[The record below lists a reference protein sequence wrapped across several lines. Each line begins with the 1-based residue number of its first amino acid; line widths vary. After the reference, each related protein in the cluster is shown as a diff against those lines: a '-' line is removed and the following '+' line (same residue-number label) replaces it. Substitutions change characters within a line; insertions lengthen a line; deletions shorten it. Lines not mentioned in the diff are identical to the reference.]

1 MSRILKGLFRL
12 ARLDRPIGIWLI
24 FWPALAT
31 LLATTQGQDFAKNLF
46 IIIIGSIVVRS
57 LGCVINDVFDRNIDS
72 KVARTKNRPIA
83 AGQINVFEALTF
95 FVFLSLIAIL
105 LLIHT
110 NFHTLLI
117 SLSFGLLIIIYPL
130 MKRIFWGPQIF
141 LGLVFNPAL
150 IVSAMNNNL
159 SKLSLLLYTAFFFWV
174 VAYDTYYGLA
184 DINDDKKIGVNS
196 TAIAWGHWSK
206 LCVIILQTIFL
217 LLLVAYGNLMEFT
230 NIWFVGL
237 LGIIIFFLY
246 QALLAQKNLFIKAF
260 KNNGL
265 VGAFICLLLF
275 FEFIINV

>member
-1 MSRILKGLFRL
+1 MSRILKGFFKL

-83 AGQINVFEALTF
+83 AGQISVFEALTF
-95 FVFLSLIAIL
+95 FVFLLLIAIL

-117 SLSFGLLIIIYPL
+117 SLCFGLLIIIYPL

-196 TAIAWGHWSK
+196 TAIALGHWSK
-206 LCVIILQTIFL
+206 LGVIILQTIFL
-217 LLLVAYGNLMEFT
+217 LLLVAYGNLMGFT

>member
-1 MSRILKGLFRL
+1 MSRILKGFFKL

-117 SLSFGLLIIIYPL
+117 SLCFGLLIIIYPL

-206 LCVIILQTIFL
+206 LVVIILQTIFL

>member
-1 MSRILKGLFRL
+1 MSRILKGLFKL

-57 LGCVINDVFDRNIDS
+57 LGCVINDIFDRNIDS

-83 AGQINVFEALTF
+83 AGHISVFEALTF

-117 SLSFGLLIIIYPL
+117 SLCFGLLIIIYPL

-196 TAIAWGHWSK
+196 TAIACGHWSK
-206 LCVIILQTIFL
+206 LGVIILQTIFL
-217 LLLVAYGNLMEFT
+217 LLLVAYGNLMGFT

-246 QALLAQKNLFIKAF
+246 QALSAQKNLFIKAF

>member
-1 MSRILKGLFRL
+1 LSRILKGFIKL

-57 LGCVINDVFDRNIDS
+57 LGCVINDIFDRNIDS
-72 KVARTKNRPIA
+72 NVARTKDRPIA
-83 AGQINVFEALTF
+83 TGQISVFEALIF
-95 FVFLSLIAIL
+95 FLFLSLTAIL
-105 LLIHT
+105 ILINT
-110 NFHTLLI
+110 NFQTFLI
-117 SLSFGLLIIIYPL
+117 SLCFGLLIIIYPL

-150 IVSAMNNNL
+150 IVSAMNSNL
-159 SKLSLLLYTAFFFWV
+159 SKLSLLLYIAFFFWV

-196 TAIAWGHWSK
+196 TAIALGHWSK
-206 LCVIILQTIFL
+206 LGVIILQTIFL
-217 LLLVAYGNLMEFT
+217 LLLVAYGALMGFT

>member
-1 MSRILKGLFRL
+1 MSRILKGFFKL

-31 LLATTQGQDFAKNLF
+31 LLATTQGQNFAKNFF

-57 LGCVINDVFDRNIDS
+57 LGCVINDIFDRNIDS

-95 FVFLSLIAIL
+95 FVLLSLIAIL

-117 SLSFGLLIIIYPL
+117 SLCFGLLIIIYPL

-217 LLLVAYGNLMEFT
+217 LLLVAYGNLMGFT

>member
-1 MSRILKGLFRL
+1 MSRILKGFFKL

-31 LLATTQGQDFAKNLF
+31 LLATTQGQNFAKNLF

-57 LGCVINDVFDRNIDS
+57 LGCVINDIFDRNIDS
-72 KVARTKNRPIA
+72 KVARTKKRPIA

-196 TAIAWGHWSK
+196 TAIRDHP
-206 LCVIILQTIFL
+206 
-217 LLLVAYGNLMEFT
+217 
-230 NIWFVGL
+230 
-237 LGIIIFFLY
+237 
-246 QALLAQKNLFIKAF
+246 
-260 KNNGL
+260 
-265 VGAFICLLLF
+265 
-275 FEFIINV
+275 

>member
-1 MSRILKGLFRL
+1 MSRILKGFIKL

-57 LGCVINDVFDRNIDS
+57 LGCVINDIFDRNIDS
-72 KVARTKNRPIA
+72 KVARTKDRPIA
-83 AGQINVFEALTF
+83 AGQISVYEALIF
-95 FVFLSLIAIL
+95 SLFLSLIAIL
-105 LLIHT
+105 ILINT
-110 NFHTLLI
+110 NFQTILI
-117 SLSFGLLIIIYPL
+117 SLCFGLLIVIYPL

-150 IVSAMNNNL
+150 IVSAMNSNL
-159 SKLSLLLYTAFFFWV
+159 SKLSLLLYIAFFFWV

-206 LCVIILQTIFL
+206 LGVIILQTIFL
-217 LLLVAYGNLMEFT
+217 LLLVAYGTLMGFT

-246 QALLAQKNLFIKAF
+246 QALSAQKNLFIKAF